1 MQSIWSKKIHMAE
14 YVLMKP
20 SEQVPTPGNTIF
32 ITMWSNNEA
41 YS

>member
-1 MQSIWSKKIHMAE
+1 MAE

-32 ITMWSNNEA
+32 ITCDQTMRHILN
-41 YS
+41 